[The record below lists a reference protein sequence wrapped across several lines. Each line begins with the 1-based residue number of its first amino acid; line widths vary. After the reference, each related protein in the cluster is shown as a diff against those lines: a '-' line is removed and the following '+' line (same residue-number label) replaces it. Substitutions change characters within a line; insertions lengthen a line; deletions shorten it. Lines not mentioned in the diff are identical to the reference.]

1 MTVAAF
7 LPSDAANHLASV
19 TGGELLRVHSWRELE
34 NQLSE
39 KGATVV
45 VLDPAADGSMNVS
58 AVVSLRKKFPELP
71 VIAYV
76 PLSPQSLNAAGTLSR
91 HNVTQFLLHP
101 QDGVVRRFR
110 CALERAAADT
120 VTSQFLGCLEAA
132 LGRFPF
138 RLMLSVQD
146 LFDRPGRYET
156 ALDFAYQC
164 GVPLK
169 TVYRWFEDGRIGT
182 PKKLIVAAKVL
193 RAYCYL
199 RNHRCSTVLV
209 SRNVGY
215 GSPRR
220 LTKHVYSIFG
230 CSPRWLATQSSTTEL
245 FMGLFDW
252 MYKPS
257 GLSKRCA
264 RTTPVNCRRVLG

>member
-1 MTVAAF
+1 MPLTI
-7 LPSDAANHLASV
+7 LRASREASYCGS
-19 TGGELLRVHSWRELE
+19 THGASWKISLVKKVQRF
-34 NQLSE
+34 
-39 KGATVV
+39 V

-101 QDGVVRRFR
+101 QDGGVRRFR

-156 ALDFAYQC
+156 ALDFADQC

-182 PKKLIVAAKVL
+182 PKKVD
-193 RAYCYL
+193 
-199 RNHRCSTVLV
+199 
-209 SRNVGY
+209 SR
-215 GSPRR
+215 
-220 LTKHVYSIFG
+220 
-230 CSPRWLATQSSTTEL
+230 
-245 FMGLFDW
+245 
-252 MYKPS
+252 
-257 GLSKRCA
+257 SKGIA
-264 RTTPVNCRRVLG
+264 RVLLPTKPPMLNRTR

>member
-1 MTVAAF
+1 MRSA
-7 LPSDAANHLASV
+7 PQ
-19 TGGELLRVHSWRELE
+19 ER
-34 NQLSE
+34 
-39 KGATVV
+39 KI
-45 VLDPAADGSMNVS
+45 GSHG
-58 AVVSLRKKFPELP
+58 KFE
-71 VIAYV
+71 IAGHV
-76 PLSPQSLNAAGTLSR
+76 RHTFRAGTSAGSR
-91 HNVTQFLLHP
+91 VRDRDRGRRETARSEGPFCPRPGNNRALALRHVRST
-101 QDGVVRRFR
+101 RRFR